1 MQVEL
6 RLDVQQEKLWVEGEV
21 EALNQMITNLVDNAL
36 KYTDAGGV
44 VTIRIN
50 RIGAM
55 AQIEVLDD
63 GIGISKDHSE
73 RIFERFYRVIVLDR
87 ARLAARDWGFLS

>member
-1 MQVEL
+1 M
-6 RLDVQQEKLWVEGEV
+6 
-21 EALNQMITNLVDNAL
+21 
-36 KYTDAGGV
+36 
-44 VTIRIN
+44 RIN

-73 RIFERFYRVIVLDR
+73 RIFERFYRVDR
-87 ARLAARDWGFLS
+87 ARSRSLGGTGLGLSIVKHIAQSHRGNVAVRSILGEGSTFTVQIPLASSAD